1 MTGTVHTKYKK
12 IFLVVFVLAGWL
24 LSLPLAAFASDY
36 IIGDG
41 DTLAISVWGEKELTV
56 IVKVRPDGKITIP
69 AIGELTAANVSV
81 QDLQVL
87 LTGKLSRIVKNPVV
101 TVMVTEITN
110 NKVYLFGGG
119 INSGIYSL
127 NQRTTLLQLL
137 CMVGQQQSAGPQ
149 AAPSA
154 PSAGSSSVRYADLKN
169 AYVMRKGK
177 KIKQNFHNLFING
190 SLADDIVIEPND
202 AIFIPALLDRN
213 IYVMGAVMTP
223 RAIEYRDGLTV
234 MGAILESGGF
244 TKFADQ
250 NDTIIYRN
258 DGSKYTAIP
267 VKMKKLMHSGDLS
280 QNLLLQA
287 GDYIMV
293 KEGIF

>member
-1 MTGTVHTKYKK
+1 MIRTAHTRYPL
-12 IFLVVFVLAGWL
+12 IRIFVLAVWL
-24 LSLPLAAFASDY
+24 LSLPLSSFASDY

-41 DTLAISVWGEKELTV
+41 DVLAISVWGEKELSV
-56 IVKVRPDGKITIP
+56 VVKVRPDGKITIP

-149 AAPSA
+149 MAPTAAT
-154 PSAGSSSVRYADLKN
+154 SSVRYADLKN

-202 AIFIPALLDRN
+202 AIFIPALVDRN

-267 VKMKKLMHSGDLS
+267 VKMKKLMQSGDLS
-280 QNLLLQA
+280 QNLLLQP